1 MKKRENEVAGADV
14 MGEVGEELVAEG
26 IVAEVLDGAA
36 AVSIGVGLL
45 ELGLREGGVVLEENG
60 ADGLLP
66 GEIDEFLV
74 GLDGVRDG
82 RRCRE
87 QQCEEGGYFQE
98 GSAAGGRN
106 RSSSFLICRYDS
118 THCI

>member
-1 MKKRENEVAGADV
+1 MEKGENEVAGADV
-14 MGEVGEELVAEG
+14 VSEVGEEFVAEG
-26 IVAEVLDGAA
+26 IVAKVLNGAA
-36 AVSIGVGLL
+36 AVCVTVSLL
-45 ELGLREGGVVLEENG
+45 ELGFGKGGVVFEENG
-60 ADGLLP
+60 SDGLLP

-106 RSSSFLICRYDS
+106 RSSSFLVCVGS
-118 THCI
+118 THCT